1 MLYDDTFLTRRPSG
15 GVTATQS
22 SLGLLPIFEDQEKNL
37 HATGASQKN
46 RRRLLKQRGLE
57 AMILPGTGSFL
68 KPDILKVTTGV
79 T

>member
-15 GVTATQS
+15 GLTAMQS
-22 SLGLLPIFEDQEKNL
+22 SLGLMPIFEDQGKNL
-37 HATGASQKN
+37 CAAGASHKN

-57 AMILPGTGSFL
+57 AMTLPGTGSFL
-68 KPDILKVTTGV
+68 KPDIVKVTTGV